1 MYLTQA
7 FELPPDLQE
16 RLEKAKKLEW
26 ITLFYLLSVV
36 VVMYVVLGNSQ
47 AMKAAWLEDT
57 LSILPSIAF
66 LTATKIYDKEATNRF
81 PYGYHRVF
89 SIAYLS
95 GAFALFGMGCFLL
108 IDSSMTLLYAEH
120 PTIGS
125 MKLFGRQIW
134 MGWVMI
140 AALLYSSLPAM
151 LLGFKKLPHA
161 KALHN
166 KILYT
171 DAEAQKADYMT
182 AFAAILGI
190 IGVGFGLWWA
200 DAVAALFISFSVLHD
215 GFTQLKTAILDLMDR
230 HPVHI
235 ESREKDE
242 LVREVENLVRSW
254 PWVDEAKV
262 RLREHGQIYFGEV
275 FVIPRPNANIVT
287 EIEDGVQALLDY
299 HWKIHDIV
307 ITPVATLDE

>member
-1 MYLTQA
+1 MYLTRA
-7 FELPPDLQE
+7 FELPSDLQE
-16 RLEKAKKLEW
+16 RMKKAKKLEW
-26 ITLFYLLSVV
+26 VTLGYLLSVV
-36 VVMYVVLGNSQ
+36 VVMYLVLGNSQ
-47 AMKAAWLEDT
+47 AMKAAWLEDL
-57 LSILPSIAF
+57 LSILPSVAF
-66 LTATKIYDKEATNRF
+66 LIATKIYQREPNDTF

-89 SIAYLS
+89 SIAYLA
-95 GAFALFGMGCFLL
+95 GALALFGMGCFLL
-108 IDSSMTLLYAEH
+108 FDSSMALVHAEH

-125 MKLFGRQIW
+125 MKLFGRQVW
-134 MGWVMI
+134 MGWLMI
-140 AALLYSSLPAM
+140 VALLYSALPAM

-171 DAEAQKADYMT
+171 DADAQKADYLT

-190 IGVGFGLWWA
+190 MGVGAGLWWA
-200 DAVAALFISFSVLHD
+200 DAVAALFISFSVLKD
-215 GFTQLKTAILDLMDR
+215 GFTQLKTSVLDLMDR

-242 LVREVENLVRSW
+242 LVGEVEDLVRSW
-254 PWVDEAKV
+254 PWVQQAKV

-275 FVIPRPNANIVT
+275 FVVPRPNTNMVP
-287 EIEDGVQALLDY
+287 EIAKGVQALKDH

-307 ITPVATLDE
+307 ITPVAELSE